1 MRLELDDEK
10 KKVEDLQFKIEEDE
24 VMRDGDND
32 ENTEELQQK
41 IKTLEEK
48 LKKSEVNFT
57 VNQTELNSKIKNLE
71 CDLEKERNITSNQ
84 KSIVDQFQSLTLE
97 FEATRK
103 SKDDITEELS
113 NTKTSLGMKIKELE
127 QIKDENSNKLF
138 EAEEQITLLNVN
150 METAQKEIV
159 EAKEAFEKEKLKF
172 NEYLETQHKEHE
184 FDLDQIHGLEKQLS
198 AKGDQ
203 ILELQHKY
211 ETLQKTETKQ
221 NTIIEERQEELKA
234 KVNENQDLKSAYSKL
249 ELEQKSLNEAMQRL
263 TNQSEELN
271 NVKIDL
277 EQQLKSAKLE
287 CAQVDKNYQG
297 KVKEVEELKMQ
308 SEKSGSET
316 QKALQKKTEELIQNS
331 TKLTEANDLIGSF
344 KDVQKANEEQ
354 MQLLKEE
361 IEQGKVAYK
370 KVNSV
375 KEGLEKEIRTLREAS
390 KNSTDEVK
398 RLSGSISTKD
408 IELDSLRSDLTSLS
422 TQLNQ
427 LKEVIDQQESE
438 AQDKENQLLR

>member
-24 VMRDGDND
+24 VMNESCNNKD
-32 ENTEELQQK
+32 TEEFQQK

-71 CDLEKERNITSNQ
+71 DDLEKERNITSNQ

-103 SKDDITEELS
+103 SKDEITEELS
-113 NTKTSLGMKIKELE
+113 STKTNLEIKIKELE

-150 METAQKEIV
+150 METAQKEII
-159 EAKEAFEKEKLKF
+159 ESKEALEKEKLKF
-172 NEYLETQHKEHE
+172 NEYLDTQHKEHE

-198 AKGDQ
+198 TKGDE

-211 ETLQKTETKQ
+211 ETLQKTEIKQ
-221 NTIIEERQEELKA
+221 NAIIEERQEEIKA

-271 NVKIDL
+271 NTKSDL

-287 CAQVDKNYQG
+287 FAQMDKNYQTKG
-297 KVKEVEELKMQ
+297 KKKYALKIYDLFLVLFLNTSYYLFGEKCQVK
-308 SEKSGSET
+308 
-316 QKALQKKTEELIQNS
+316 
-331 TKLTEANDLIGSF
+331 
-344 KDVQKANEEQ
+344 
-354 MQLLKEE
+354 
-361 IEQGKVAYK
+361 
-370 KVNSV
+370 
-375 KEGLEKEIRTLREAS
+375 
-390 KNSTDEVK
+390 
-398 RLSGSISTKD
+398 
-408 IELDSLRSDLTSLS
+408 
-422 TQLNQ
+422 
-427 LKEVIDQQESE
+427 
-438 AQDKENQLLR
+438 